1 MLNHAKQLVR
11 LEQGAG
17 MLNHAKQL
25 VRLEQGAGML
35 KYTGQFV
42 QRQPLLLSC
51 LKINRQG
58 WRHRQGLRCEVA
70 LPDTLARVGEFEYVP
85 HTGGVTG
92 IYLERDFRG
101 KLLEQQVLVYM
112 MRDMLD
118 SGADSIWRAMPREK
132 DILGPAFYSRLWD
145 FEYKAQDLHP
155 TVMGG
160 GYTMAI
166 PGDPR
171 SLLVKPG
178 IGMY

>member
-1 MLNHAKQLVR
+1 MLKHAKQLLR
-11 LEQGAG
+11 HQPL
-17 MLNHAKQL
+17 LL
-25 VRLEQGAGML
+25 SC

-51 LKINRQG
+51 LKISRQG
-58 WRHRQGLRCEVA
+58 WVHRQGLRCEVA

-85 HTGGVTG
+85 ETGRVDG
-92 IYLERDFRG
+92 IFLETDFRG

-118 SGADSIWRAMPREK
+118 SGAGSIWKAMPREK
-132 DILGPAFYSRLWD
+132 EILGPAFYSRLWD